1 MAASFPVAALA
12 LGGLGTLDLLTRSQQ
27 LSLANKQRQAE
38 AKSRIAQIEADRET
52 EERQRARA
60 LAAASAT
67 ARARLGAGAGG
78 TTGGSGEALLAGL
91 IDESE
96 TETLDAF
103 ARRQRQ
109 IDAIRTGIAFDKRRN
124 LLDQTQLVSDFMRR
138 GLA

>member
-1 MAASFPVAALA
+1 MGSSIPVAALA
-12 LGGLGTLDLLTRSQQ
+12 LSGLGTMDLLMRSQQ
-27 LSLANKQRQAE
+27 LSLANQQRKAE
-38 AKSRIAQIEADRET
+38 AKAQIAQIEADRET
-52 EERQRARA
+52 EERRRARA

-78 TTGGSGEALLAGL
+78 TAGGSGEALLAGL

-109 IDAIRTGIAFDKRRN
+109 IDAIRAGIAFDKRRN
-124 LLDQTQLVSDFMRR
+124 LLDQAQLVSSYIR
-138 GLA
+138 